1 MSPHKVDVLERALAR
16 EKEARKRAEKILEDT
31 SFELLQLNQKLT
43 ESNLEL
49 GDLLHKKNLELKGL
63 FENIIDAYVVINLQG
78 VVVKM
83 NEAATSLLGY
93 DLKKEKINLYRLVH
107 RKDKIKVRE
116 GVKELIREGVL
127 TRFQLRIV
135 TKDLK
140 QKIVQINFS
149 TIYDEDKKPIAAQG
163 IVRDITKQ
171 IKDEALLVS
180 SENRLATLV
189 LNLDSAVLL
198 EDENHKIVLTNS
210 KFCELFSIPVLP
222 RELVGRNCVRTAQ
235 SNKKMFKR
243 SNFFVSRI
251 EELIQKKET
260 VLGEILDMVDGRV
273 LKRDYTPIFIDG
285 EYKGH
290 LWSYKDVTLESKYHE
305 GIEVEKQKYSSIIAN
320 MNLGLLEVSN
330 EDEILMSNQS
340 FSEMSGYSQKELLGK
355 KAKDLFLEGE
365 YAIVSTSEINK
376 RLEGISTSYEL
387 EVKTKEGEK
396 KYWLISGGPNYNIN
410 GEVIGSIGIH
420 LDITDLKNL
429 QSQKEILVKK
439 LEKSNDELHEYAHIV
454 SHDLKSP
461 LRSLYAL
468 VHWLKEDNGDVY
480 DAASLHNFSLIET
493 TLEKMEQLISDI
505 LTYSSVDMGGEVNTV
520 VDLNTVLEDLQKI
533 LFIPKHIS
541 LKIVRKL
548 PSIHGDRVRF
558 QQLFQNIISNSVR
571 YIDKEKGLIEVDVIE
586 RPSYYQ
592 FSIKDNGIGIEK
604 KNYDK
609 IFKIFQSLN
618 TNKESTGIGL
628 SIVKKIVDSYKGE
641 VWLDSEVGKG
651 TTFYFTL
658 IK

>member
-1 MSPHKVDVLERALAR
+1 MSPHKVDVLERALVR
-16 EKEARKRAEKILEDT
+16 EKEARKQVEKRLEGKCT
-31 SFELLQLNQKLT
+31 ELYQSNQKLT

-49 GDLLHKKNLELKGL
+49 EDLLRKKNLELKGL

-116 GVKELIREGVL
+116 GVKELIREGFL

-149 TIYDEDKKPIAAQG
+149 TIYDEDQNPIAAQG

-222 RELVGRNCVRTAQ
+222 KELVGRNCVRTAQ
-235 SNKKMFKR
+235 SNKKMFKK

-260 VLGEILDMVDGRV
+260 VLGEVLDMVDGRI

-305 GIEVEKQKYSSIIAN
+305 SIEVEK
-320 MNLGLLEVSN
+320 
-330 EDEILMSNQS
+330 
-340 FSEMSGYSQKELLGK
+340 
-355 KAKDLFLEGE
+355 
-365 YAIVSTSEINK
+365 
-376 RLEGISTSYEL
+376 
-387 EVKTKEGEK
+387 
-396 KYWLISGGPNYNIN
+396 
-410 GEVIGSIGIH
+410 
-420 LDITDLKNL
+420 
-429 QSQKEILVKK
+429 
-439 LEKSNDELHEYAHIV
+439 
-454 SHDLKSP
+454 
-461 LRSLYAL
+461 
-468 VHWLKEDNGDVY
+468 
-480 DAASLHNFSLIET
+480 
-493 TLEKMEQLISDI
+493 
-505 LTYSSVDMGGEVNTV
+505 
-520 VDLNTVLEDLQKI
+520 
-533 LFIPKHIS
+533 PK
-541 LKIVRKL
+541 V
-548 PSIHGDRVRF
+548 
-558 QQLFQNIISNSVR
+558 
-571 YIDKEKGLIEVDVIE
+571 
-586 RPSYYQ
+586 
-592 FSIKDNGIGIEK
+592 
-604 KNYDK
+604 
-609 IFKIFQSLN
+609 
-618 TNKESTGIGL
+618 
-628 SIVKKIVDSYKGE
+628 
-641 VWLDSEVGKG
+641 
-651 TTFYFTL
+651 
-658 IK
+658 